1 MRKSSTCFQCF
12 LCFPRFLWWFRPESQ
27 KPEQIRTDLA
37 HENPRLG
44 SEVVLS
50 LLLLINELSF
60 GQRCKSVLKLKG
72 MDEWNA
78 APQAGGNKKI
88 NDFVVRFANV
98 NGTGSASANA
108 LFTKAIFRLGVP
120 VTPKNIF
127 PSNIQ
132 GLPTWYEVRVSE
144 KGYLG
149 RREGVDL
156 MVAVNPQSMKKDY
169 ADVHPG
175 GYFLYDSTKPLPPE
189 YERTDITHL
198 GIPMTALC
206 NEQYSDARQRQLFK
220 NIVYIGALSALFD
233 IEFTVLEQLIGEQFK
248 GKEKLIEPN
257 IKALTMGVEYVREN
271 FECPFDL
278 RVERR
283 DLLGDKILYSGNS
296 ACALGAIYAGAT
308 VAAWYPITPSTS
320 VVDAFAKYAA
330 KYRVDAETGKNNYA
344 IVQAEDELA
353 AIGMVMGACWNG
365 ARAFT
370 ATSGPGVSLMNEFLG
385 LGYFAEVPTVLIDVQ
400 RTGPSTG
407 MPTRTQQ
414 SDILLAA
421 YASHGD
427 TKHPLLF
434 PASPRECFEMTA
446 LAFDLT
452 EQLQTP
458 VIVMTDLDLGMND
471 HVTQPLTWDD
481 SRAYNRGKVL
491 TAEQLDFLGK
501 SIARMQTVMDEHDV
515 VTNGNGHV
523 DPGMASELEAQPHGD
538 HSMTQPLEQFKGKF
552 GRYLDI
558 DDDGIPYRTIPGTH
572 ETRGAFVT
580 RGSSRDEYAVYTED
594 GDAYRRN
601 VDRLNRKWN
610 TAKELVPA
618 PVFSDAKT
626 RNRDSESNEVIPSA
640 SAETAIQNPESEI
653 QNAVVFFGTSTY
665 AAEEAI
671 EMLADEGI
679 HLDAMRVR
687 AFPFGR
693 AFREFVDSHD
703 RIFVIEQNRDA
714 QFKSLMM
721 IELAIDPAKLVSVLN
736 YDGMPITA
744 DNIFRQI
751 HTELQ
756 R

>member
-1 MRKSSTCFQCF
+1 MK
-12 LCFPRFLWWFRPESQ
+12 
-27 KPEQIRTDLA
+27 
-37 HENPRLG
+37 
-44 SEVVLS
+44 V
-50 LLLLINELSF
+50 
-60 GQRCKSVLKLKG
+60 
-72 MDEWNA
+72 
-78 APQAGGNKKI
+78 

-108 LFTKAIFRLGVP
+108 LFTKAIFRMGVP

-156 MVAVNPQSMKKDY
+156 MIAVNPQSMKKDY
-169 ADVHPG
+169 ADVHAG
-175 GYFLYDSTKPLPPE
+175 GYFLYDSSKPLPPG
-189 YERTDITHL
+189 YDRDDITH
-198 GIPMTALC
+198 IPIPLMHLC
-206 NEQYSDARQRQLFK
+206 NAEYTDARQRQLFK
-220 NIVYIGALSALFD
+220 NIIYIGALSALLD
-233 IEFTVLEQLIGEQFK
+233 LEFAVLEGQIAEQFK

-257 IKALTMGVEYVREN
+257 IKALNIGVNYAREN
-271 FECPFDL
+271 FDCPLDI

-283 DLLGDKILYSGNS
+283 DLLGDKILFGGNS
-296 ACALGAIYAGAT
+296 ACGLGAVYAGAT

-320 VVDAFAKYAA
+320 VVDAFTKYAA
-330 KYRVDAETGKNNYA
+330 KYRVDPETGKNNYA

-365 ARAFT
+365 ARSFT

-434 PASPRECFEMTA
+434 PASPKECFEMTA
-446 LAFDLT
+446 DAFDLT
-452 EQLQTP
+452 ERLQTP

-471 HVTQPLTWDD
+471 HVTDPLVWDD
-481 SRAYNRGKVL
+481 KREYDRGKYL
-491 TAEQLDFLGK
+491 TSEELDRIGTGTLMSAVSK
-501 SIARMQTVMDEHDV
+501 LSSR
-515 VTNGNGHV
+515 TNGSAKDEMSV
-523 DPGMASELEAQPHGD
+523 VMAELDGQANSD
-538 HSMTQPLEQFKGKF
+538 HAPSQPLEQFKGKY
-552 GRYLDI
+552 GRYLDV

-572 ETRGAFVT
+572 ATHGAFVT

-594 GDAYRRN
+594 GVAYQRN
-601 VDRLNRKWN
+601 VDRLSRKWD
-610 TAKELVPA
+610 TAKELVPQ
-618 PVFSDAKT
+618 PEFW
-626 RNRDSESNEVIPSA
+626 SEPPA
-640 SAETAIQNPESEI
+640 SAGAQFAAGYSTDWPPPNGGGSDIGVI
-653 QNAVVFFGTSTY
+653 YFGTSTY
-665 AAEEAI
+665 AAEEAL
-671 EMLADEGI
+671 EFLAADGI
-679 HLDAMRVR
+679 HLDAMRAR
-687 AFPFGR
+687 AFPFGKS
-693 AFREFVDSHD
+693 FRDFVDAHE

-714 QFKSLMM
+714 QFRSLMM
-721 IELAIDPAKLVSVLN
+721 IELGVDASKLISVLN

-751 HTELQ
+751 KATTTK
-756 R
+756 